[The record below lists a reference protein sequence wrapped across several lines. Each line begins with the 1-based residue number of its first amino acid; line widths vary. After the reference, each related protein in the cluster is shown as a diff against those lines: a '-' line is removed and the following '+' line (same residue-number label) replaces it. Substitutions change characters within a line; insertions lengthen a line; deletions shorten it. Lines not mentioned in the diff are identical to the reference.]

1 MARTELAI
9 GEGSQGGRG
18 GRRGRP
24 EGGRRAQIMRE
35 QPILRGINNKQ
46 LKVWFQ
52 NRRCREK
59 QKKEN
64 GNLALE
70 NRRLATANKMLRQE
84 NDGLQ
89 KKLAQ
94 VLCENDHLRNQVITL
109 TSTITTYNLGRQPEA
124 NDPQLPIRIGDNN
137 SLLSLAEET
146 KKEFLSKAIGTAV
159 NWIPVPG
166 LKLRNPESTG
176 TIYVSATCIGVAA
189 RACVTIPGE
198 PIKIIEILK
207 NRLSWSRSCRNM
219 DVVAKYPVENGGTIE
234 LIYTQYYAPTI
245 MACARDFW
253 TLRYT
258 SILDDGSFVV
268 CEQSISG
275 SDGAP
280 SSPVALE
287 FVRGRMLVSGYLI
300 RPCEGGSTI
309 DLLDHLDL
317 EASSVPEVVRPL
329 YESSEL
335 MAKQMIVS
343 ALHFIE
349 HVGNETNGKQIHS
362 CHEDPAF
369 LRSVSR
375 RLCRGFNDAVN
386 CFSEDGWTLMNVNAS
401 DDIIMSIKRTAS
413 FGVGANYDSIICVKA
428 SLLLQN
434 VIPASL
440 VRLLKEHRS
449 AWMDFNFADHSVAF
463 SKAACYAYPGPTIHN
478 LSGTPVMLGHTNHDD
493 EELEVIRFER
503 SANQQHVSSGDL
515 YHLQVITGMDD
526 TGFGACSEL
535 IFAPIDRTIP
545 NDAALLCSG
554 FRIFLLG
561 SNTGEDTGSSNIAP
575 NEALNARNAQAAI
588 SHPLSMLIVAF
599 QFPSEADLQE
609 DVASMA
615 RQYVKSVIS
624 SVKNISLRT
633 MSSGSNPVMHSHE
646 ANPAMGLKIPE
657 STYFVNL
664 ADLICQSYRSSLGVD
679 MVGFNCESTD
689 SMLEQIHHHHYAI
702 LCFSFMSLQACLYA
716 NQAALNML
724 ETTLDNLHM
733 LTVERILDGS
743 NNLSLFSVFP
753 TIMQQGYAILP
764 PGNCL
769 SVTNRCVSYA
779 QAVVWKV
786 LAPDGSVHCLALALI
801 DWSFV

>member
-1 MARTELAI
+1 
-9 GEGSQGGRG
+9 
-18 GRRGRP
+18 
-24 EGGRRAQIMRE
+24 
-35 QPILRGINNKQ
+35 
-46 LKVWFQ
+46 
-52 NRRCREK
+52 
-59 QKKEN
+59 
-64 GNLALE
+64 
-70 NRRLATANKMLRQE
+70 
-84 NDGLQ
+84 
-89 KKLAQ
+89 
-94 VLCENDHLRNQVITL
+94 
-109 TSTITTYNLGRQPEA
+109 
-124 NDPQLPIRIGDNN
+124 
-137 SLLSLAEET
+137 
-146 KKEFLSKAIGTAV
+146 
-159 NWIPVPG
+159 
-166 LKLRNPESTG
+166 
-176 TIYVSATCIGVAA
+176 
-189 RACVTIPGE
+189 
-198 PIKIIEILK
+198 
-207 NRLSWSRSCRNM
+207 M

-275 SDGAP
+275 SNGAP

-300 RPCEGGSTI
+300 RPCERGSTI

-317 EASSVPEVVRPL
+317 E
-329 YESSEL
+329 
-335 MAKQMIVS
+335 

-349 HVGNETNGKQIHS
+349 HVGNETNGKQIPA

-401 DDIIMSIKRTAS
+401 DDIIMSIMRTAS

-428 SLLLQN
+428 SLLLQ
-434 VIPASL
+434 
-440 VRLLKEHRS
+440 
-449 AWMDFNFADHSVAF
+449 
-463 SKAACYAYPGPTIHN
+463 
-478 LSGTPVMLGHTNHDD
+478 
-493 EELEVIRFER
+493 ELEVIRFER
-503 SANQQHVSSGDL
+503 SADQQHVSSGDL
-515 YHLQVITGMDD
+515 YHLQVITGMNDM
-526 TGFGACSEL
+526 GFGACSEL

-545 NDAALLCSG
+545 DDAALLCSG

-561 SNTGEDTGSSNIAP
+561 SKTGEDTGSLNIAP
-575 NEALNARNAQAAI
+575 NDALNARNAQAAI

-609 DVASMA
+609 DVAAMA

-646 ANPAMGLKIPE
+646 ANPAMGLKITPE
-657 STYFVNL
+657 SSYFADL
-664 ADLICQSYRSSLGVD
+664 ADLMCQSYRSSLGVD

-702 LCFSFMSLQACLYA
+702 LCFSFM
-716 NQAALNML
+716 
-724 ETTLDNLHM
+724 
-733 LTVERILDGS
+733 
-743 NNLSLFSVFP
+743 
-753 TIMQQGYAILP
+753 GYAILP

>member
-1 MARTELAI
+1 
-9 GEGSQGGRG
+9 
-18 GRRGRP
+18 
-24 EGGRRAQIMRE
+24 
-35 QPILRGINNKQ
+35 
-46 LKVWFQ
+46 
-52 NRRCREK
+52 
-59 QKKEN
+59 
-64 GNLALE
+64 
-70 NRRLATANKMLRQE
+70 
-84 NDGLQ
+84 
-89 KKLAQ
+89 
-94 VLCENDHLRNQVITL
+94 
-109 TSTITTYNLGRQPEA
+109 
-124 NDPQLPIRIGDNN
+124 
-137 SLLSLAEET
+137 
-146 KKEFLSKAIGTAV
+146 
-159 NWIPVPG
+159 
-166 LKLRNPESTG
+166 
-176 TIYVSATCIGVAA
+176 
-189 RACVTIPGE
+189 
-198 PIKIIEILK
+198 
-207 NRLSWSRSCRNM
+207 M

-234 LIYTQYYAPTI
+234 LIYTQ
-245 MACARDFW
+245 
-253 TLRYT
+253 
-258 SILDDGSFVV
+258 V

-275 SDGAP
+275 SNGAP

-300 RPCEGGSTI
+300 RPCERGSTI

-349 HVGNETNGKQIHS
+349 HVGNETNGKQIPA

-386 CFSEDGWTLMNVNAS
+386 CFSEDGWTLMNVDAS
-401 DDIIMSIKRTAS
+401 DDIIMSTKRTAS

-449 AWMDFNFADHSVAF
+449 TWMDFNFADHLVAF
-463 SKAACYAYPGPTIHN
+463 SKAACYAYPGPNVHN
-478 LSGTPVMLGHTNHDD
+478 LSGTPVMLGPTNHDD

-503 SANQQHVSSGDL
+503 SADQQHVSSGDL
-515 YHLQVITGMDD
+515 YHLQVITGMNDM
-526 TGFGACSEL
+526 GFGACSEL

-561 SNTGEDTGSSNIAP
+561 SKTGEDTGSSDIAP
-575 NEALNARNAQAAI
+575 NDALNARNAQAAI

-609 DVASMA
+609 DVAAMA

-646 ANPAMGLKIPE
+646 ANPAMGLKITPE
-657 STYFVNL
+657 STYFADL
-664 ADLICQSYRSSLGVD
+664 ADLMCQSYRSSLGVD

-702 LCFSFMSLQACLYA
+702 LCFSFMSLQVCLYA

-724 ETTLDNLHM
+724 ETTLDNLQM
-733 LTVERILDGS
+733 LTVDRILDGS
-743 NNLSLFSVFP
+743 NNISLLSVVP